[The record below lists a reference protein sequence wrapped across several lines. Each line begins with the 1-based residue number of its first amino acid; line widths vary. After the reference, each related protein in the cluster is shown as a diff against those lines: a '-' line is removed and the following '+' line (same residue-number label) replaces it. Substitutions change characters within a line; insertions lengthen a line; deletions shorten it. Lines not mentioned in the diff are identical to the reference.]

1 MSFLN
6 KDFHSLKKDEKAY
19 SDNYESGYNCL
30 SRMGAILHCLGYL
43 IHVRANIDKKKE
55 GENQNLTN
63 DDVKGIRFDQSAEF
77 LAEEAA
83 KHFL

>member
-1 MSFLN
+1 
-6 KDFHSLKKDEKAY
+6 
-19 SDNYESGYNCL
+19 
-30 SRMGAILHCLGYL
+30 MGAILHSLGYL